1 MANSKGNTVSV
12 IDAFTNA
19 VVDSIAGHTPQAF
32 GAFIGPVAPP
42 APPALV
48 LAALGIRCSRHTGY
62 DTALKRETARFSRD
76 HTQPATTHCSRERIE
91 AAFKTT
97 Y

>member
-1 MANSKGNTVSV
+1 MANSKSNTVSV

-48 LAALGIRCSRHTGY
+48 LAAMGIPLLAPYRIRH
-62 DTALKRETARFSRD
+62 RS
-76 HTQPATTHCSRERIE
+76 E
-91 AAFKTT
+91 A
-97 Y
+97 